1 MKILYDLIIAL
12 WAIAAEVSLF
22 MVAILISSTFHINL
36 LAATLIV
43 ALLLE
48 IFLGRTGN
56 NGK

>member
-1 MKILYDLIIAL
+1 MKILYNLIIAL
-12 WAIAAEVSLF
+12 WAIAAAVSLF
-22 MVAILISSTFHINL
+22 VVAILISSTFHIGL

-48 IFLGRTGN
+48 IFLGRTDN

>member
-12 WAIAAEVSLF
+12 WAIAAVVSLF
-22 MVAILISSTFHINL
+22 VVAILISSTFHINL

-56 NGK
+56 NEK

>member
-12 WAIAAEVSLF
+12 WAIAAAVSLF
-22 MVAILISSTFHINL
+22 VVAILISSTFHINL

-48 IFLGRTGN
+48 IFFR
-56 NGK
+56 KD